1 MTASADRRHNVLRLQ
16 RRFAAAPD
24 RVWQIWTDP
33 DCVSVWFASSHG
45 FRARVLEL
53 DLRPGGLWRLEN
65 RKTGVI
71 EHPWGVYHEVE
82 PGRRL
87 SYSYLFAGTDF
98 HSTVSVDFSPH
109 GDGTRVDLVQ
119 TGFPDAEAER
129 EHGKGWP
136 VALRIMEDALLAASG
151 IGSVVP
157 SLSKRPVSGVVADL
171 EEARRRWEN
180 ERDGKPSGER
190 S

>member
-1 MTASADRRHNVLRLQ
+1 M
-16 RRFAAAPD
+16 
-24 RVWQIWTDP
+24 
-33 DCVSVWFASSHG
+33 
-45 FRARVLEL
+45 
-53 DLRPGGLWRLEN
+53 
-65 RKTGVI
+65 
-71 EHPWGVYHEVE
+71 
-82 PGRRL
+82 
-87 SYSYLFAGTDF
+87 
-98 HSTVSVDFSPH
+98 SVDFSPD

-151 IGSVVP
+151 IGSVAP
-157 SLSKRPVSGVVADL
+157 SLPKRPASGVVADL

-180 ERDGKPSGER
+180 ERDGKPPGER